1 LSVTNPLGF
10 MGPALAFD
18 KHIVINMNDISNA
31 LDQSQSVLYVEYKD
45 SDNFEFKK
53 DEDKVVGDS
62 KNNNYTMDKLIS
74 TTKKLYQFDYPFK
87 DASETTA

>member
-1 LSVTNPLGF
+1 MILVGDIANLDKKVQDWSIELDQSGQLSLADKLSVTNPLGF

-53 DEDKVVGDS
+53 MK
-62 KNNNYTMDKLIS
+62 IS
-74 TTKKLYQFDYPFK
+74 CRRL
-87 DASETTA
+87 